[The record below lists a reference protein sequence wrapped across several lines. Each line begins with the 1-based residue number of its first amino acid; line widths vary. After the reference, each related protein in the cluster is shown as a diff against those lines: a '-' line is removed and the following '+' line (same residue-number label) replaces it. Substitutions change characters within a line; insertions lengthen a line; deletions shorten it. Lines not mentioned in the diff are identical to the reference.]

1 LVAHASHIPE
11 IARISRSFRFGTQP
25 HCEQRGS
32 KLRAFAFQSSHD
44 MISLNLA
51 SATLISVSAYGRH
64 AVLTPLTHTKGPPR

>member
-1 LVAHASHIPE
+1 
-11 IARISRSFRFGTQP
+11 
-25 HCEQRGS
+25 
-32 KLRAFAFQSSHD
+32 